1 MVRKRSVKKEKNKMA
16 SKRSLNISE
25 NEKDFFKTIK
35 LEHKLISVTVSNKHP
50 EINID
55 DHEIQ
60 KFWVIFGL
68 LLEAELNKE
77 NTKESKGRIP
87 DILK

>member
-1 MVRKRSVKKEKNKMA
+1 MA

-25 NEKDFFKTIK
+25 NETDFSEKIN
-35 LEHKLISVTVSNKHP
+35 LEHKLISVTISNKYP

-60 KFWVIFGL
+60 KFLLIFNL

-77 NTKESKGRIP
+77 NTEDSE
-87 DILK
+87 

>member
-35 LEHKLISVTVSNKHP
+35 LELKLISVTVSNKHP

-60 KFWVIFGL
+60 KF
-68 LLEAELNKE
+68 
-77 NTKESKGRIP
+77 
-87 DILK
+87 

>member
-1 MVRKRSVKKEKNKMA
+1 MA

-60 KFWVIFGL
+60 KFWVIFSL

-77 NTKESKGRIP
+77 NAKESKGRIP

>member
-35 LEHKLISVTVSNKHP
+35 LELKLISVTVSNKHP

-60 KFWVIFGL
+60 KFWVIFSL